1 MRLVIREQGEHESKD
16 ERSWRKQDAKWLK
29 EVREGC
35 DTMILAPFKSR
46 YLVTLG
52 PVFREINIGIQY
64 T

>member
-35 DTMILAPFKSR
+35 DTMILVP
-46 YLVTLG
+46 
-52 PVFREINIGIQY
+52 GIS
-64 T
+64 